1 MRSLV
6 DTDVVIDALTRAQN
20 ATALLD
26 SLSDDG
32 LAISIVS
39 VGELYDGTNRSADPA
54 AAVGDIHAF
63 LAGYTVLNLSDPIVR
78 EFGRLRALLRRQG
91 RLIPDLD
98 LLIAATALVHDLT
111 LVTRNRR
118 HFARVPAL
126 RLYDPGAKG

>member
-6 DTDVVIDALTRAQN
+6 DTDIVIDALTRARN
-20 ATALLD
+20 AADLLD
-26 SLSDDG
+26 RLSDDG

-39 VGELYDGTNRSADPA
+39 VGELYDGTHRSADSTA
-54 AAVGDIHAF
+54 AAADIHDF
-63 LAGYTVLNLSDPIVR
+63 LAGYTVLNLSDPIVW
-78 EFGRLRALLRRQG
+78 EFGRLRALLRHQG

-118 HFARVPAL
+118 RFARIPAL
-126 RLYDPGAKG
+126 RLYGPGAGG